1 MFELYNAGAPA
12 NAMAHIGG
20 YGSRIGARY
29 ARLSKIPLS
38 SLAVAATLLIGIT
51 TAFADEQNLT
61 RPKEAGFSG
70 AGLSRLDAYIQNEIA
85 GNKIPGAV
93 MMIQRNGETAYF
105 RSLGVRDPA
114 TKDPMT
120 PNSIFRIYSMSK
132 PITTA
137 AAMML
142 VEEGKLQLDDP
153 LSKYIPAF
161 ANVKVGI
168 EKKGDDGTMTLDTVP
183 AKRPITIQD
192 LMRHTSGIT
201 YGFFGEGMVKKA
213 YVDAHV
219 YDMDVDN
226 AGFAERVAKLP
237 LVYQPG
243 TTWDYSHST
252 DILGRV
258 IEVVSG
264 KSLYQ
269 FERERLLDPLGM
281 KDTSFYVT
289 DPAKKSL
296 VAEPFPND
304 RKIGKDAEM
313 NDPRVAQKWE
323 SGGGGMVSTIGDYA
337 RFAQMLLNGGTLDGK
352 RYLSPKTVAYMGSN
366 HVGPGSGVTP
376 GPYYLPGA
384 GFGFG
389 LGFAVRT
396 EAGVSP
402 IEGSVGEMNWSGA
415 GGTTFWVDPKENMFV
430 VFMAQTISQ
439 RGRLRIALKNVVYGA
454 FDKVEAAGQ

>member
-1 MFELYNAGAPA
+1 M
-12 NAMAHIGG
+12 
-20 YGSRIGARY
+20 
-29 ARLSKIPLS
+29 LS
-38 SLAVAATLLIGIT
+38 SIRLRSVAVAATLFVAIPS
-51 TAFADEQNLT
+51 AFAEGPT
-61 RPKEAGFSG
+61 IAKPEEAGFTS
-70 AGLSRLDAYIQNEIA
+70 AGLARIDAYIKNEIA
-85 GNKIPGAV
+85 GNKIPGAI
-93 MMIQRNGETAYF
+93 MMIQRNGKTVYF
-105 RSLGVRDPA
+105 SSFGVRDPG
-114 TKDPMT
+114 TKEPMT
-120 PNSIFRIYSMSK
+120 PDSIFRIYSMSK
-132 PITTA
+132 PITTV

-142 VEEGKLQLDDP
+142 VEEGKLQLDEP

-161 ANVKVGI
+161 ANVKVGV
-168 EKKGDDGTMTLDTVP
+168 EKKGEDGTMGLDTVP
-183 AKRPITIQD
+183 PKRPITIQD
-192 LMRHTSGIT
+192 LMRHTSGLT

-213 YVDAHV
+213 YVDAH
-219 YDMDVDN
+219 MFAGDVDN
-226 AGFAERVAKLP
+226 AEFAERIAKLP
-237 LVYQPG
+237 LAYQPG

-258 IEVVSG
+258 IEVVCG

-269 FERERLLDPLGM
+269 FEKERLLDPLDM
-281 KDTSFYVT
+281 KETSFYVT
-289 DPAKKSL
+289 DPERKSL
-296 VAEPFPND
+296 VAEPFPDD
-304 RKIGKDAEM
+304 RKIGNDAVM
-313 NDPRVAQKWE
+313 SDPRVGQKWE
-323 SGGGGMVSTIGDYA
+323 SGGGGGMVSTIGDYA

-430 VFMAQTISQ
+430 VFMAQTVSQ
-439 RGRLRIALKNVVYGA
+439 RGRLRVALKNIVYGA
-454 FDKVEAAGQ
+454 FDK

>member
-1 MFELYNAGAPA
+1 M
-12 NAMAHIGG
+12 
-20 YGSRIGARY
+20 
-29 ARLSKIPLS
+29 LS
-38 SLAVAATLLIGIT
+38 SMRLRGAAAAALLFATIPN
-51 TAFADEQNLT
+51 AFAEG
-61 RPKEAGFSG
+61 PVVAKEAGFSA
-70 AGLSRLDAYIQNEIA
+70 AGLARIDAYIKSEIA
-85 GNKIPGAV
+85 GNKIPGAI
-93 MMIQRNGETAYF
+93 MMIQRNGKTAYF
-105 RSLGVRDPA
+105 QSFGVRDPG
-114 TKDPMT
+114 TKEPMT
-120 PNSIFRIYSMSK
+120 ANTIFRIYSMSK
-132 PITTA
+132 PITTV

-161 ANVKVGI
+161 ADVKVGV
-168 EKKGDDGTMTLDTVP
+168 EKKSDDGKTVLDLVA
-183 AKRPITIQD
+183 AKKPITIQD
-192 LMRHTSGIT
+192 LMRHTSGLT

-213 YVDAHV
+213 YVDANLLEG
-219 YDMDVDN
+219 DVDN
-226 AGFAERVAKLP
+226 ATFADRLAKLP
-237 LVYQPG
+237 LAYQPG
-243 TTWDYSHST
+243 TTWDYSQSV

-269 FERERLLDPLGM
+269 FEKERLLDPLGM

-289 DPAKKSL
+289 DPAKQSL

-304 RKIGKDAEM
+304 RKIGAGAEM
-313 NDPRVAQKWE
+313 NDPRVLRKYE

-337 RFAQMLLNGGTLDGK
+337 RFTQMMLNGGTLDGK

-366 HVGPGSGVTP
+366 HIGPAAGVVP

-415 GGTTFWVDPKENMFV
+415 GGTTFWIDPKENMYV
-430 VFMAQTISQ
+430 VFMAQTVSQ
-439 RGRLRIALKNVVYGA
+439 RGRIRVTLKNLVYGA
-454 FDKVEAAGQ
+454 FDK

>member
-1 MFELYNAGAPA
+1 M
-12 NAMAHIGG
+12 
-20 YGSRIGARY
+20 
-29 ARLSKIPLS
+29 LS
-38 SLAVAATLLIGIT
+38 SIRSRSIAVAATLFLAIPN
-51 TAFADEQNLT
+51 AFAEGPVVA
-61 RPKEAGFSG
+61 RPRDAGFTG
-70 AGLSRLDAYIQNEIA
+70 AGLARLDAYLRNEVA

-93 MMIQRNGETAYF
+93 MLIQRNGKTAYF
-105 RSLGVRDPA
+105 SSFGVRDPA
-114 TKDPMT
+114 TKEPMT

-132 PITTA
+132 PITTV

-161 ANVKVGI
+161 ANVKVGV
-168 EKKGDDGTMTLDTVP
+168 EKKADDGTMTLDLVP

-213 YVDAHV
+213 YVDAHAFD
-219 YDMDVDN
+219 YDLDN
-226 AGFAERVAKLP
+226 AGFAERLAKLP

-269 FERERLLDPLGM
+269 FEKERLLDPLGM
-281 KDTSFYVT
+281 KDTGFYVT
-289 DPAKKSL
+289 DPAKKPL

-304 RKIGKDAEM
+304 RKIGDDIEM

-337 RFAQMLLNGGTLDGK
+337 RFLQMVLNGGTLDGK
-352 RYLSPKTVAYMGSN
+352 RYLSPKTIAYMGSN
-366 HVGPGSGVTP
+366 HIGPGSGVVP
-376 GPYYLPGA
+376 GPYYLPGL

-402 IEGSVGEMNWSGA
+402 AEGSVGEMNWSGA
-415 GGTTFWVDPKENMFV
+415 GGTSFWIDPKENMFV
-430 VFMAQTISQ
+430 VFMAQTVSQ
-439 RGRLRIALKNVVYGA
+439 RGRLRVALKNVVYGA
-454 FDKVEAAGQ
+454 FEK

>member
-1 MFELYNAGAPA
+1 M
-12 NAMAHIGG
+12 
-20 YGSRIGARY
+20 
-29 ARLSKIPLS
+29 LS
-38 SLAVAATLLIGIT
+38 SIRLRGVAVAATLFVVIPG
-51 TAFADEQNLT
+51 AFAEGPNT
-61 RPKEAGFSG
+61 ARPKEAGFTS
-70 AGLSRLDAYIQNEIA
+70 AGLARIDAYLKNEIA
-85 GNKIPGAV
+85 GNKIPGAI
-93 MMIQRNGETAYF
+93 MMIQRNGKTVYF
-105 RSLGVRDPA
+105 SSFGVRDPGA
-114 TKDPMT
+114 KAPMT
-120 PNSIFRIYSMSK
+120 PDSIFRIYSMSK
-132 PITTA
+132 PITTV

-142 VEEGKLQLDDP
+142 VEEGKLQLNEP

-161 ANVKVGI
+161 ANVKVGV
-168 EKKGDDGTMTLDTVP
+168 EKKGEDGMMGLDLVP
-183 AKRPITIQD
+183 VKRPVTIQD

-201 YGFFGEGMVKKA
+201 YGFFGEGLVKKA
-213 YVDAHV
+213 YVDAH
-219 YDMDVDN
+219 MFTGDVDN
-226 AGFAERVAKLP
+226 AEFAERLAKLP

-269 FERERLLDPLGM
+269 FEKERLLDPLGM

-304 RKIGKDAEM
+304 RKIGNDAEVS
-313 NDPRVAQKWE
+313 DPRVAQKWE

-337 RFAQMLLNGGTLDGK
+337 RFSQMLLNGGALDGK
-352 RYLSPKTVAYMGSN
+352 RYLSPKTIAYMGAN
-366 HVGPGSGVTP
+366 HVGPGSGVVP

-402 IEGSVGEMNWSGA
+402 VEGSVGEMNWSGA

-430 VFMAQTISQ
+430 VFMAQVVSERT
-439 RGRLRIALKNVVYGA
+439 RIRVALKNLVYGA
-454 FDKVEAAGQ
+454 FDK